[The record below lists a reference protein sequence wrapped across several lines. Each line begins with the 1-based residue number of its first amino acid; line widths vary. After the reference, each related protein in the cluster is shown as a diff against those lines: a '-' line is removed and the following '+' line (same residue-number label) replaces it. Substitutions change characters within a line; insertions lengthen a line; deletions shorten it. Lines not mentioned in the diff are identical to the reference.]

1 MQIKTTIST
10 VSKLCIFGVLV
21 ILQNCSM
28 MKNSTQNTLPLTIF
42 NSEETPAGQLSEPWH
57 HVLPPS
63 SKSYA
68 NYEIREGRGG
78 RFLFMQSG
86 GADSWLVRD
95 MDSIDPHDFPMMSV
109 MWMVSNLPT
118 TEWEADEGQ
127 SDFACRIEFIYDY
140 TLNSFNPLYIARKGL
155 ITRFFRGNPP
165 EMIISYVWS
174 KNLPPNSEFI
184 SPEGDHIV
192 IIPLEN
198 EMSPQ
203 NRWIETKHDIAAD
216 FDRLI
221 DNRNIVLKKIRI
233 RCDTGD
239 TGTTASSAI
248 RSIILSAD

>member
-1 MQIKTTIST
+1 M
-10 VSKLCIFGVLV
+10 LCIFSVLF
-21 ILQNCSM
+21 ILQSCSM
-28 MKNSTQNTLPLTIF
+28 MKNSIQNASTLTILD
-42 NSEETPAGQLSEPWH
+42 SAEIPTGQLSKPWH
-57 HVLPPS
+57 HILPPS

-68 NYEIREGRGG
+68 NYEIRDGRDG
-78 RFLFMQSG
+78 RFLFMQAG
-86 GADSWLVRD
+86 GADSWLERD
-95 MDSIDPHDFPMMSV
+95 LDSIDPHEYPMMSL
-109 MWMVSNLPT
+109 MWMASSLPA
-118 TEWEADEGQ
+118 TEWEADAGQ

-155 ITRFFRGNPP
+155 ITRFFQGNPP

-174 KNLPPNSEFI
+174 RNLPPNGEFN

-239 TGTTASSAI
+239 TGTTASCAI
-248 RSIILSAD
+248 RSITLTAD